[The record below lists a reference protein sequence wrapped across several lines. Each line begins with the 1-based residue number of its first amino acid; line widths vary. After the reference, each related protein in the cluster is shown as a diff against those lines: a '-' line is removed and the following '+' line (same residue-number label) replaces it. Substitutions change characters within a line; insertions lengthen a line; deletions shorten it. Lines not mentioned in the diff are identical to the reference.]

1 MTSSALNFLQT
12 LLIQLVQAHL
22 RGADN

>member
-1 MTSSALNFLQT
+1 LQT
-12 LLIQLVQAHL
+12 LLIQLVQTHL